1 MHVLLF
7 LAYFRIWVWTVIEDV
22 VGIIWRGRGIPE
34 GIVVVFLEEGR
45 LEEGRLEEG
54 RLEGR

>member
-22 VGIIWRGRGIPE
+22 VGIIWRGRGI
-34 GIVVVFLEEGR
+34 VFLEEGR
-45 LEEGRLEEG
+45 LEGR
-54 RLEGR
+54 